1 MNFEWLFNDIKIGKY
16 KVSIVSFVWFALSAI
31 TVFSEVIRGA
41 DSINNYL
48 VYKGVYEHLINQQN
62 LYLAYPKEYFDLN
75 HYGPVFS
82 LLIAPFA
89 IMPLFIGC
97 FLWGMLN
104 AWVLYLAIIKLNFNK
119 RNTLIVL
126 LICTVELMTS
136 LHNVQYN
143 PFIAAL
149 IILAFVYVRE
159 EKDWLATMC
168 IAFGFLTK
176 LYPIVGIFFFVFSKH
191 KLKFILW
198 GIFWLVLFTLLPLIF
213 TSYHFLYQTHFD
225 WWQSLVDKTNQ
236 NVFCSTI
243 GGMQDISV
251 MGLIRRFSKVYDFP
265 SLWVVIPAMFSI
277 LLPLL
282 RIKYYHHITYQLLYL
297 SSLLIAT
304 VIFSSSAESPT
315 FIIAVAG
322 VAIWW
327 IVQKRPYSLGIIA
340 AFVFAI
346 ILTSLSSTDLC
357 PHYVRDHIITPYSL
371 KALPC
376 FIIWCIGIF
385 QLVKID
391 KIIPRQEINP
401 Y

>member
-1 MNFEWLFNDIKIGKY
+1 MNFNWLFNEIKIGKY
-16 KVSIVSFVWFALSAI
+16 KVSIITFVWFVLSAI

-41 DSINNYL
+41 HSVNNYL
-48 VYKGVYEHLINQQN
+48 VYKGVFEHLIRQQN

-75 HYGPVFS
+75 HYGPVFG

-104 AWVLYLAIIKLNFNK
+104 AWFLYYAIIKLRFNK
-119 RNTLIVL
+119 MNTLIVL
-126 LICTVELMTS
+126 LICMVELMTS

-149 IILAFVYVRE
+149 IILAYVFVKE
-159 EKDWLATMC
+159 EKDGLAAMC

-176 LYPIVGIFFFVFSKH
+176 LYPIVGIFFFLFSNH
-191 KLKFILW
+191 KVKFVLW
-198 GIFWLVLFTLLPLIF
+198 GMFWLLFFAVLPVVI
-213 TSYHFLYQTHFD
+213 TSHEFLHQTYFD

-236 NVFCSTI
+236 NIVCSAA

-251 MGLIRRFSKVYDFP
+251 MGMIRRFTTVYDFR
-265 SLWVVIPAMFSI
+265 SIWVTIPAM
-277 LLPLL
+277 LLIIAPMIN
-282 RIKYYHHITYQLLYL
+282 IKYYKNATYQLLYL
-297 SSLLIAT
+297 STLLIAT

-315 FIIAVAG
+315 YIIAIAG

-327 IVQKRPYSLGIIA
+327 IVQKKPYTTLILSALI
-340 AFVFAI
+340 FAI
-346 ILTSLSSTDLC
+346 VLTSLSATDLF
-357 PHYVRDHIITPYSL
+357 PHYIKDHFVIAYSL

-376 FIIWCIGIF
+376 FVIWCIGIY
-385 QLVKID
+385 QLMDIKSMVKR
-391 KIIPRQEINP
+391 PTE